1 MRETVSKSIDSQI
14 IFQSG
19 SSFHLG
25 EKMHEDGFLDVSK
38 RMMNSVGFFKLST
51 CAIFSWT
58 CLCLCLKAFMLA
70 VCPVQIGASAR
81 VCNGSDQTSTENVD
95 KSEAVL
101 IHLKESDV
109 HSFRLSF
116 LYPFRSARL
125 QY

>member
-58 CLCLCLKAFMLA
+58 CLCLCLKAFMF
-70 VCPVQIGASAR
+70 VSVPSANWSIR
-81 VCNGSDQTSTENVD
+81 SGLQWIRSDLNG
-95 KSEAVL
+95 KC
-101 IHLKESDV
+101 
-109 HSFRLSF
+109 
-116 LYPFRSARL
+116 
-125 QY
+125 

>member
-51 CAIFSWT
+51 CAIFLGRAYACVSKHS
-58 CLCLCLKAFMLA
+58 CLS

-81 VCNGSDQTSTENVD
+81 VCNGSDQTLTENVD